1 MVDPPRSRG
10 ALRGIIDGDG
20 SWIHSLFLDTTRRF
34 GDRLPEGLNGDDS
47 ISFEDDLLQALKQP
61 LVERYLALAERES
74 KAHMPF
80 GSITASRGIRIV
92 YEKNADRTHPG
103 RNAREPLA
111 S

>member
-1 MVDPPRSRG
+1 MIQRARRTARK
-10 ALRGIIDGDG
+10 ALCIGIRQVH
-20 SWIHSLFLDTTRRF
+20 W
-34 GDRLPEGLNGDDS
+34 NGGGGGGVDS
-47 ISFEDDLLQALKQP
+47 ISFDDDLFQALKQP
-61 LVERYLALAERES
+61 LVERYLALAERKS
-74 KAHMPF
+74 KAHMPL